1 MKNRTL
7 GPLIRHIS
15 LDPYDYLDIPVQHA
29 QPILDDEDDYDIVRR
44 YNRPRWH
51 RSFAIYGS
59 SSTEEKKWHLR
70 RAMRQFLE
78 VGITKLSPIPSSLRK
93 WLWSSAV
100 PFFLLL
106 AMAPNVTSVETG
118 FSGCWELHDLSA
130 RFSGPSPA
138 PKLTFPKV
146 DRLQLQFYPMTL
158 EENGDKLPAA
168 SFAALLAAT
177 PNLKSLELRE
187 FPRLGPEDP
196 SLPHGLT
203 SLVLIDTHAT
213 GPAFEHIVNTCFG
226 LKRLCAYSY
235 VDGLGDPE
243 DASLAAHRL
252 ALLSKT
258 TIASGLQ
265 TLVLSSTVL
274 SPGPPAVMEKFS
286 DLKVL
291 GIRYAFK
298 RRSEFEKNL
307 EKHLLVD
314 LVKDCPSLRGLLVAG
329 AFRISSL
336 ALARFA
342 TAVSKKQFPNLRQVK
357 LVCRLE
363 HWEKQQCVVTAPIS
377 ELFRAG
383 NVELVLGTH
392 KYEGTAQLVEEMEK
406 ACM

>member
-1 MKNRTL
+1 MGAWDPRYK
-7 GPLIRHIS
+7 RH
-15 LDPYDYLDIPVQHA
+15 
-29 QPILDDEDDYDIVRR
+29 RR
-44 YNRPRWH
+44 
-51 RSFAIYGS
+51 FAIYGS
-59 SSTEEKKWHLR
+59 SSSKDKKRHLSQ
-70 RAMRQFLE
+70 AMNLYLGFSRC
-78 VGITKLSPIPSSLRK
+78 SSSRIPWTSMR
-93 WLWSSAV
+93 LWSWYSPV

-106 AMAPNVTSVETG
+106 AMAPNVASVGMG
-118 FSGCWELHDLSA
+118 FSGHWKLDPALSRRVLA
-130 RFSGPSPA
+130 TSSA
-138 PKLTFPKV
+138 PKLTFPNV
-146 DRLQLQFYPMTL
+146 NRLQLQFHYPASL
-158 EENGDKLPAA
+158 EENDHKLPAA

-177 PNLKSLELRE
+177 SNLTSLELRD
-187 FPRLGPEDP
+187 FPGLRPEHL

-213 GPAFEHIVNTCFG
+213 GPAFEHIGNTFLG

-235 VDGLGDPE
+235 DGGSGDSENPK
-243 DASLAAHRL
+243 SAAHGL

-258 TIASGLQ
+258 AIAGRLE

-286 DLKVL
+286 DLKAL

-307 EKHLLVD
+307 EKDLLVD